1 VLIEQPITVPALNH
15 ARTPDV
21 SRCVVERFGFW
32 PLRQR
37 QGRRVTVMGEHMDYA
52 DIEFGGLLDAVDS
65 AYRRMRVL
73 VIDALAPGERM
84 ETAPLTPAQRQAV
97 DAFAV
102 AEDRLRVYR
111 SVRHTI
117 SLLPDQVTV
126 TT

>member
-1 VLIEQPITVPALNH
+1 MNQV
-15 ARTPDV
+15 
-21 SRCVVERFGFW
+21 
-32 PLRQR
+32 
-37 QGRRVTVMGEHMDYA
+37 

-73 VIDALAPGERM
+73 VIDSLPPGERL
-84 ETAPLTPAQRQAV
+84 ETASLTPDQREAV

-117 SLLPDQVTV
+117 SLLPDQITM
-126 TT
+126 TS

>member
-1 VLIEQPITVPALNH
+1 ME
-15 ARTPDV
+15 
-21 SRCVVERFGFW
+21 
-32 PLRQR
+32 
-37 QGRRVTVMGEHMDYA
+37 YA

-73 VIDALAPGERM
+73 VIDSLPPGQRM
-84 ETAPLTPAQRQAV
+84 ETSPLSRMQREAV

-117 SLLPDQVTV
+117 SLLPDEVSSFS
-126 TT
+126 

>member
-1 VLIEQPITVPALNH
+1 
-15 ARTPDV
+15 
-21 SRCVVERFGFW
+21 
-32 PLRQR
+32 
-37 QGRRVTVMGEHMDYA
+37 MDQA

-73 VIDALAPGERM
+73 VIDSLPPGERV
-84 ETAPLTPAQRQAV
+84 ETAPLTPGQREAV

-117 SLLPDQVTV
+117 SLLPDQITLIS
-126 TT
+126 